1 MKSSSFMMGVALF
14 CAALVHLWLG
24 QSEFGP
30 IRELLQQ
37 VSQISDIATFN
48 RMVDDS
54 FELMALAYV
63 NLPRLVMAILVGGTL
78 GTIGSL
84 FQQLT
89 QNRMMSP
96 LTLGTSSGAWL
107 GLVILNV
114 VAPMLVA
121 QYSVWFALVGAL
133 LAIGLIVSIV
143 GIKNM
148 SGLPIVLAGM
158 AVNLLLGAFAT
169 AIILLNDQYAQN
181 LFVWGAGDLGQN
193 GWEQVLWLMPK
204 LLPIF
209 AIFLLAPRV
218 LTLLSIGTE
227 GAAARGLNIGTT
239 FFVLMAIGV
248 WLVSVSITSVGVISF
263 IGLIAPNIAR
273 HLGFLK
279 AKSELVASCVLG
291 ALLLCVNDS
300 LAIFLA
306 QWSLDMI
313 PTGTATAVIG
323 APALIIIARK
333 QMSAQ
338 DQLFFSMPKGPKS
351 ISSLA
356 YFLLGTMIVGLLA
369 LSTLSQPSSDMG
381 YFVIPDAFEWS
392 IRWPRMLTAIFAG
405 GGLAVAGVILQR
417 LVYNP
422 LASPDI
428 LGVSAGA
435 VLALIFSSLFMGYS
449 IHSLSPWIAFL
460 GSAIA
465 LCLLL
470 FLGKKHQF
478 APAILILTG
487 ISLTAVLEALV
498 QFSLT
503 RVGEGKYTLLAWL
516 AGSTYRVEPE
526 SASIMAIVI
535 TLSISVALLLSRWV
549 TLIATG
555 RQFAS
560 ARGLNINIAYV
571 ALLCIVAVLCSVVT
585 TTMGPVAFVGLLAP
599 HIAAMV
605 GARLVREQI
614 ILSFLIGAALMLF
627 ADWLGQVV
635 VFPAQLA
642 AGTLVSIIGGSYF
655 IFLLLK
661 SQRG

>member
-1 MKSSSFMMGVALF
+1 MKSSGFMMGAALL

-30 IRELLQQ
+30 IGELLQQ
-37 VSQISDIATFN
+37 VSQISDIVTFN
-48 RMVDDS
+48 SMVDDS

-133 LAIGLIVSIV
+133 LAMGLIVSIV

-181 LFVWGAGDLGQN
+181 LFVWGSGDLGQN

-209 AIFLLAPRV
+209 AIFFLAPRV

-227 GAAARGLNIGTT
+227 GAAARGLNIGAT
-239 FFVLMAIGV
+239 FFVLMAVGV
-248 WLVSVSITSVGVISF
+248 WLASVSITSVGVISF

-291 ALLLCVNDS
+291 ALLLCVTDS

-356 YFLLGTMIVGLLA
+356 YFLLGLMIFGLFA
-369 LSTLSQPSSDMG
+369 LSALSQPSSDMG

-392 IRWPRMLTAIFAG
+392 IRWPRILTAIFAG

-449 IHSLSPWIAFL
+449 IHSLSPWVAFL

-478 APAILILTG
+478 APSILILTG

-526 SASIMAIVI
+526 SATIMAVVI
-535 TLSISVALLLSRWV
+535 TACIGVALLLSRWV

-560 ARGLNINIAYV
+560 ARGLNINLAYV
-571 ALLCIVAVLCSVVT
+571 ALLCIVAILCSVVT

-661 SQRG
+661 SRRT

>member
-1 MKSSSFMMGVALF
+1 MKSSGFMMGAALF

-30 IRELLQQ
+30 ISELLQQ
-37 VSQISDIATFN
+37 VSQISDITTFN
-48 RMVDDS
+48 SMVDDS

-121 QYSVWFALVGAL
+121 QYSVWFALIGAL
-133 LAIGLIVSIV
+133 LAMGLIVSIV

-209 AIFLLAPRV
+209 AIFFLAPRV

-239 FFVLMAIGV
+239 FFVLMVVGV

-279 AKSELVASCVLG
+279 AKSELIASCVLG
-291 ALLLCVNDS
+291 ALLLCVTDS

-333 QMSAQ
+333 QLSAQ

-351 ISSLA
+351 ISPLA
-356 YFLLGTMIVGLLA
+356 YFLLGTMILGLLA

-449 IHSLSPWIAFL
+449 IHSLSPWVAFL

-478 APAILILTG
+478 APSILILTG
-487 ISLTAVLEALV
+487 ISLTAILEALV

-526 SASIMAIVI
+526 SAMIMAIVI
-535 TLSISVALLLSRWV
+535 TACIGVALLLSRWV

-560 ARGLNINIAYV
+560 ARGLNINISYA
-571 ALLCIVAVLCSVVT
+571 ALLCIVAILCSVVT
-585 TTMGPVAFVGLLAP
+585 TTMGPVAFIGLLAP
-599 HIAAMV
+599 HIAAMM

-661 SQRG
+661 SRRT

>member
-1 MKSSSFMMGVALF
+1 MKTRGLMVGAALF
-14 CAALVHLWLG
+14 FAALAHLWLG

-30 IRELLQQ
+30 IGDLIQLLSL
-37 VSQISDIATFN
+37 VSDRATLN
-48 RMVDDS
+48 AMVDDS
-54 FELMALAYV
+54 FELMALLYV

-121 QYSVWFALVGAL
+121 QYSVWFALIGAL
-133 LAIGLIVSIV
+133 LAMGLIVSIV
-143 GIKNM
+143 GIKKM

-204 LLPIF
+204 LVPIL

-227 GAAARGLNIGTT
+227 GAAARGLNIGAT
-239 FFVLMAIGV
+239 FFVLMAVGV

-273 HLGFLK
+273 HLSFLK
-279 AKSELVASCVLG
+279 AKSELIASCLLG
-291 ALLLCVNDS
+291 ALLLCTTDS

-306 QWSLDMI
+306 QWSVDMI

-338 DQLFFSMPKGPKS
+338 DQLFFSMPEGPKS
-351 ISSLA
+351 ISPLA
-356 YFLLGTMIVGLLA
+356 YSLLGTMIFGLLA
-369 LSTLSQPSSDMG
+369 LSSLSQPSSDMG

-460 GSAIA
+460 GSAMA

-478 APAILILTG
+478 APSILILTG

-526 SASIMAIVI
+526 SATIMAIVVTVCI
-535 TLSISVALLLSRWV
+535 GAAVLLSRWV

-560 ARGLNINIAYV
+560 ARGLNISIAY
-571 ALLCIVAVLCSVVT
+571 ASLLCLVAILCSVVT

-614 ILSFLIGAALMLF
+614 ILSFLIGSALMLF
-627 ADWLGQVV
+627 ADWAGQVV

-661 SQRG
+661 FRRR

>member
-1 MKSSSFMMGVALF
+1 MKSSGFMMGAALL

-30 IRELLQQ
+30 IGGLLQQ
-37 VSQISDIATFN
+37 ASQISDIATFN
-48 RMVDDS
+48 SMVDDS

-133 LAIGLIVSIV
+133 LAMGLIVSIV

-227 GAAARGLNIGTT
+227 GAAARGLNIGAT

-279 AKSELVASCVLG
+279 AKSELIASCVLG
-291 ALLLCVNDS
+291 TLLLCVTDS

-333 QMSAQ
+333 QLSAQ
-338 DQLFFSMPKGPKS
+338 DQLFFSMPKGPKF
-351 ISSLA
+351 ISPLA
-356 YFLLGTMIVGLLA
+356 YFLLGTMITGLLA

-449 IHSLSPWIAFL
+449 IHSLSPWVAFL

-478 APAILILTG
+478 APSILILTG

-526 SASIMAIVI
+526 SAVIMTMVI
-535 TLSISVALLLSRWV
+535 TASIGAALLLSRWV

-571 ALLCIVAVLCSVVT
+571 ALLCIVAILCSVVT

-605 GARLVREQI
+605 GARLVKEQI

-661 SQRG
+661 SRRT

>member
-1 MKSSSFMMGVALF
+1 MKISGLMVGAALF
-14 CAALVHLWLG
+14 FAALAHLWLG

-30 IRELLQQ
+30 IGELILLLSQ
-37 VSQISDIATFN
+37 VSDRATLN
-48 RMVDDS
+48 AMVDDS
-54 FELMALAYV
+54 FELMVLLYV
-63 NLPRLVMAILVGGTL
+63 NLPRLVMTILVGGTL

-121 QYSVWFALVGAL
+121 QYSVWFALIGAL
-133 LAIGLIVSIV
+133 LAMGLIVSIV

-204 LLPIF
+204 LVPIF

-227 GAAARGLNIGTT
+227 GAAARGLNIGAT
-239 FFVLMAIGV
+239 FFVLMAVGV

-273 HLGFLK
+273 QFGFLK
-279 AKSELVASCVLG
+279 AKSELIASCLLG
-291 ALLLCVNDS
+291 ALLLCTTDS

-306 QWSLDMI
+306 QWSVDMI

-333 QMSAQ
+333 QVSAQ
-338 DQLFFSMPKGPKS
+338 DQLFFSMPEGPKS
-351 ISSLA
+351 ISPLA
-356 YFLLGTMIVGLLA
+356 YSLLGTMIFGLLA

-460 GSAIA
+460 GSAMA

-478 APAILILTG
+478 APSILILTG

-526 SASIMAIVI
+526 SATIMAIVVTVCI
-535 TLSISVALLLSRWV
+535 GAAVLLSRWV

-560 ARGLNINIAYV
+560 ARGLNISIAY
-571 ALLCIVAVLCSVVT
+571 ASLLCLVAILCSVVT

-614 ILSFLIGAALMLF
+614 ILSFLIGSALMLF
-627 ADWLGQVV
+627 ADWAGQVV

-661 SQRG
+661 SRRR

>member
-1 MKSSSFMMGVALF
+1 MKSSGFMMGAALL
-14 CAALVHLWLG
+14 CAALIHLWLG

-30 IRELLQQ
+30 IGELLQQ

-48 RMVDDS
+48 SMVDDS

-107 GLVILNV
+107 GLVIMSV

-121 QYSVWFALVGAL
+121 QYSVWCALIGAL
-133 LAIGLIVSIV
+133 LAMGLIVSIV

-209 AIFLLAPRV
+209 AIFFLAPRV

-239 FFVLMAIGV
+239 FFVLMVVGV

-279 AKSELVASCVLG
+279 AKSELIASCVLG
-291 ALLLCVNDS
+291 ALLLCVTDS

-306 QWSLDMI
+306 QWSMDMI
-313 PTGTATAVIG
+313 PTGTATAVVG

-333 QMSAQ
+333 QLSAQ

-351 ISSLA
+351 ISPVA
-356 YFLLGTMIVGLLA
+356 YFLLGTMILGLLA

-449 IHSLSPWIAFL
+449 IHSLSPWVAFL

-478 APAILILTG
+478 APSILILTG

-516 AGSTYRVEPE
+516 AGSTYRVEPD
-526 SASIMAIVI
+526 SAMIMAIVI
-535 TLSISVALLLSRWV
+535 TACIGVALLLSRWV

-571 ALLCIVAVLCSVVT
+571 ALLCIVAILCSVVT

-599 HIAAMV
+599 HIAAMM

-661 SQRG
+661 SRRT

>member
-1 MKSSSFMMGVALF
+1 MRSSGFMMGAVLLLT
-14 CAALVHLWLG
+14 ALVHLWLG

-30 IRELLQQ
+30 VGELFQQ
-37 VSQISDIATFN
+37 VSQIGDIATFN
-48 RMVDDS
+48 KMVDDS
-54 FELMALAYV
+54 FELMALVYV

-121 QYSVWFALVGAL
+121 QYSVWFALIGAL
-133 LAIGLIVSIV
+133 LAMGLIVSIV

-239 FFVLMAIGV
+239 FFVLMVIGV

-279 AKSELVASCVLG
+279 AKSELIASCVLG
-291 ALLLCVNDS
+291 ALLLCMTDS

-351 ISSLA
+351 ISPLA
-356 YFLLGTMIVGLLA
+356 YFLLGAMISGLLA
-369 LSTLSQPSSDMG
+369 LSALSQPSSDMS
-381 YFVIPDAFEWS
+381 YFIIPDAFEWS

-449 IHSLSPWIAFL
+449 IHSLSPWVAFL

-478 APAILILTG
+478 APSILILTG

-516 AGSTYRVEPE
+516 AGSTYRVEPD
-526 SASIMAIVI
+526 AAMIMAIVI
-535 TLSISVALLLSRWV
+535 TVCIGVALLLSRWV

-571 ALLCIVAVLCSVVT
+571 ALLCIVAILCSMVT

-614 ILSFLIGAALMLF
+614 LLSFLIGAALMLF

-661 SQRG
+661 SRSA

>member
-1 MKSSSFMMGVALF
+1 MKSSGFMMGAALL

-30 IRELLQQ
+30 IGALLQQ

-48 RMVDDS
+48 SMVDDS

-133 LAIGLIVSIV
+133 FAMGLIVSIV

-204 LLPIF
+204 LLPIL

-227 GAAARGLNIGTT
+227 GAAARGLNIGAT

-279 AKSELVASCVLG
+279 AKSELIASCVLG
-291 ALLLCVNDS
+291 ALLLCVTDS

-338 DQLFFSMPKGPKS
+338 DQLFFSMPKGPKF
-351 ISSLA
+351 ISPVA
-356 YFLLGTMIVGLLA
+356 YFLLGTMIFGLLA
-369 LSTLSQPSSDMG
+369 LSSLSQPSSDMG

-449 IHSLSPWIAFL
+449 IHSLSPWVAFL

-478 APAILILTG
+478 APSILILTG

-526 SASIMAIVI
+526 SATIMAVVI
-535 TLSISVALLLSRWV
+535 TACIGVALLLSRWV

-571 ALLCIVAVLCSVVT
+571 ALLCIVAILCSVVT

-661 SQRG
+661 SRRT

>member
-1 MKSSSFMMGVALF
+1 MKTRGLMVGAALF
-14 CAALVHLWLG
+14 FAALAHLWLG

-30 IRELLQQ
+30 IGDLIQLLSL
-37 VSQISDIATFN
+37 VSDRATLN
-48 RMVDDS
+48 AMVDDS
-54 FELMALAYV
+54 FELMALLYV

-114 VAPMLVA
+114 VAPMMVA
-121 QYSVWFALVGAL
+121 QYSVWFALIGAL
-133 LAIGLIVSIV
+133 LAMGLIVSIV

-204 LLPIF
+204 LVPIL

-227 GAAARGLNIGTT
+227 GAAARGLNIGAT
-239 FFVLMAIGV
+239 FFVLMAVGV

-273 HLGFLK
+273 HLGILK
-279 AKSELVASCVLG
+279 AKSELIASCLLG
-291 ALLLCVNDS
+291 ALLLCTTDS

-306 QWSLDMI
+306 QWSVDMI

-338 DQLFFSMPKGPKS
+338 DQLFFSMPEGPKS
-351 ISSLA
+351 ISPLA
-356 YFLLGTMIVGLLA
+356 YSLLGTMIFGLLA
-369 LSTLSQPSSDMG
+369 LSSLTQPSSDMG

-460 GSAIA
+460 GSAMA

-478 APAILILTG
+478 APSILILTG

-526 SASIMAIVI
+526 SATIMAIVVTVCI
-535 TLSISVALLLSRWV
+535 GAAVLLSRWV

-560 ARGLNINIAYV
+560 ARGLNISIAY
-571 ALLCIVAVLCSVVT
+571 ASLLCLVAILCSVVT

-614 ILSFLIGAALMLF
+614 ILSFLIGSALMLF
-627 ADWLGQVV
+627 ADWAGQVV

-661 SQRG
+661 SRRR

>member
-1 MKSSSFMMGVALF
+1 MKSSGLMMGAVLFIGALI
-14 CAALVHLWLG
+14 HLWLG

-30 IRELLQQ
+30 IGELFQQ
-37 VSQISDIATFN
+37 VLQISDIVTFN
-48 RMVDDS
+48 KMVDDS
-54 FELMALAYV
+54 FELMALIYV

-121 QYSVWFALVGAL
+121 QYSVWFALIGAL
-133 LAIGLIVSIV
+133 LAMGLIVSIV

-279 AKSELVASCVLG
+279 AKSELIASCVLG
-291 ALLLCVNDS
+291 ALLLCVTDS

-338 DQLFFSMPKGPKS
+338 DQLFFSMPKGQKS
-351 ISSLA
+351 ISPLA
-356 YFLLGTMIVGLLA
+356 YFLLGGMIFGLLA
-369 LSTLSQPSSDMG
+369 LSTLLQPSADMG
-381 YFVIPDAFEWS
+381 YFIIPDAFEWS
-392 IRWPRMLTAIFAG
+392 IRWPRMLTAIFSG

-449 IHSLSPWIAFL
+449 IHSLSPWVAFL

-478 APAILILTG
+478 APSILILTG

-516 AGSTYRVEPE
+516 AGSTYRVEPD
-526 SASIMAIVI
+526 AATIMAIVI
-535 TLSISVALLLSRWV
+535 TVCIGVALLLSRWV

-560 ARGLNINIAYV
+560 ARGLNTNIAYV
-571 ALLCIVAVLCSVVT
+571 ALLCIVAVLCSMVT

-661 SQRG
+661 SRTT

>member
-1 MKSSSFMMGVALF
+1 MKSSGFIMGAALL

-30 IRELLQQ
+30 IGELLPQ

-48 RMVDDS
+48 SMVDDS

-121 QYSVWFALVGAL
+121 QYSVWFALIGAL
-133 LAIGLIVSIV
+133 LAMGLIVSIV

-279 AKSELVASCVLG
+279 AKSELIASCVLG
-291 ALLLCVNDS
+291 ALLLCVTDS

-356 YFLLGTMIVGLLA
+356 YFLLGTMIFGLFA
-369 LSTLSQPSSDMG
+369 LSALSQPSSDMG

-478 APAILILTG
+478 APSILILTG

-526 SASIMAIVI
+526 SAVIMTIVI
-535 TLSISVALLLSRWV
+535 TACIGVALLLSRWV

-571 ALLCIVAVLCSVVT
+571 ALLCIVAILCSVVT

-614 ILSFLIGAALMLF
+614 ILSCLIGAALMLF

-661 SQRG
+661 SRRT

>member
-1 MKSSSFMMGVALF
+1 MKSSGFMMGAALL

-30 IRELLQQ
+30 IGALLQQ

-48 RMVDDS
+48 SMVDDS

-114 VAPMLVA
+114 VAPMLVT

-133 LAIGLIVSIV
+133 FAMGLIVSIV

-204 LLPIF
+204 LLPIL

-227 GAAARGLNIGTT
+227 GAAARGLNIGAT

-273 HLGFLK
+273 NLGFLK
-279 AKSELVASCVLG
+279 AKSELIASCVLG
-291 ALLLCVNDS
+291 ALLLCVTDS

-356 YFLLGTMIVGLLA
+356 YFLLGLMIFGLFA
-369 LSTLSQPSSDMG
+369 LSALSQPSSDMG

-478 APAILILTG
+478 APSILILTG

-526 SASIMAIVI
+526 SATIMAVVI
-535 TLSISVALLLSRWV
+535 TACIGVALLLSRWV

-571 ALLCIVAVLCSVVT
+571 ALLCIVAILCSVVT

-661 SQRG
+661 SRRT

>member
-1 MKSSSFMMGVALF
+1 MKSSGLVMGAALF
-14 CAALVHLWLG
+14 FASLVHLWLG

-30 IRELLQQ
+30 IGELLQQ
-37 VSQISDIATFN
+37 VSLISDSARFN
-48 RMVDDS
+48 SMVDDS
-54 FELMALAYV
+54 FELMALIYV

-121 QYSVWFALVGAL
+121 QYSVWFALIGAL
-133 LAIGLIVSIV
+133 LAMGLIVSIV

-193 GWEQVLWLMPK
+193 GWEQVIWLMPK

-209 AIFLLAPRV
+209 VIFLLAPRV

-227 GAAARGLNIGTT
+227 GAAARGLNIGAT

-291 ALLLCVNDS
+291 ALLLCVTDS

-333 QMSAQ
+333 QLSAQ
-338 DQLFFSMPKGPKS
+338 DQLFFSMPKGPKF
-351 ISSLA
+351 ISPLA
-356 YFLLGTMIVGLLA
+356 YFLLGTVLFGLLA

-449 IHSLSPWIAFL
+449 IHSLSPWVAFL

-470 FLGKKHQF
+470 LLGKKHQF
-478 APAILILTG
+478 APSILILTG
-487 ISLTAVLEALV
+487 ISLTAMLEALV

-526 SASIMAIVI
+526 SAMILAMVI
-535 TLSISVALLLSRWV
+535 TASIGAALLLSRWV

-560 ARGLNINIAYV
+560 ARGLNINLAYV
-571 ALLCIVAVLCSVVT
+571 ALLCIVAILCSVVT

-599 HIAAMV
+599 HIAAMM

-661 SQRG
+661 SRRT

>member
-1 MKSSSFMMGVALF
+1 MRFSGLMMGAVLLL
-14 CAALVHLWLG
+14 AASVHLWLG

-30 IRELLQQ
+30 VDELLRQIL
-37 VSQISDIATFN
+37 QISDTASFE

-54 FELMALAYV
+54 FELVALAYV

-133 LAIGLIVSIV
+133 LAMGLIVSIV

-169 AIILLNDQYAQN
+169 TIILLNDQYAQN

-279 AKSELVASCVLG
+279 AKSELIASCALG
-291 ALLLCVNDS
+291 ALLLCVTDS
-300 LAIFLA
+300 LALFLA

-338 DQLFFSMPKGPKS
+338 DQMFFSMPKGPKS
-351 ISSLA
+351 IS
-356 YFLLGTMIVGLLA
+356 TI
-369 LSTLSQPSSDMG
+369 
-381 YFVIPDAFEWS
+381 
-392 IRWPRMLTAIFAG
+392 
-405 GGLAVAGVILQR
+405 
-417 LVYNP
+417 
-422 LASPDI
+422 
-428 LGVSAGA
+428 
-435 VLALIFSSLFMGYS
+435 
-449 IHSLSPWIAFL
+449 
-460 GSAIA
+460 
-465 LCLLL
+465 
-470 FLGKKHQF
+470 K
-478 APAILILTG
+478 
-487 ISLTAVLEALV
+487 
-498 QFSLT
+498 
-503 RVGEGKYTLLAWL
+503 
-516 AGSTYRVEPE
+516 
-526 SASIMAIVI
+526 
-535 TLSISVALLLSRWV
+535 
-549 TLIATG
+549 
-555 RQFAS
+555 
-560 ARGLNINIAYV
+560 
-571 ALLCIVAVLCSVVT
+571 
-585 TTMGPVAFVGLLAP
+585 
-599 HIAAMV
+599 
-605 GARLVREQI
+605 
-614 ILSFLIGAALMLF
+614 
-627 ADWLGQVV
+627 
-635 VFPAQLA
+635 
-642 AGTLVSIIGGSYF
+642 
-655 IFLLLK
+655 
-661 SQRG
+661 

>member
-1 MKSSSFMMGVALF
+1 MKSSGLMMGTVLF
-14 CAALVHLWLG
+14 IAALIHLWLG

-30 IRELLQQ
+30 IGELFQQ
-37 VSQISDIATFN
+37 VSRISDIVTFN
-48 RMVDDS
+48 KMVDDS
-54 FELMALAYV
+54 FELMALIYV
-63 NLPRLVMAILVGGTL
+63 NLPRSVMAILVGGTL

-121 QYSVWFALVGAL
+121 QYSVWFALIGAL
-133 LAIGLIVSIV
+133 LAMGLIVSIV

-248 WLVSVSITSVGVISF
+248 WLASVSITSVGVISF

-279 AKSELVASCVLG
+279 AKSELIASCVLG
-291 ALLLCVNDS
+291 ALLLCVTDS

-351 ISSLA
+351 ISPLA
-356 YFLLGTMIVGLLA
+356 YFLLGAMIFGLLA
-369 LSTLSQPSSDMG
+369 LSTLSQPSSDIG
-381 YFVIPDAFEWS
+381 YFIIPDAFEWS

-449 IHSLSPWIAFL
+449 IHSLSPWVAFL

-478 APAILILTG
+478 APSILILTG

-516 AGSTYRVEPE
+516 AGSTYRVEPD
-526 SASIMAIVI
+526 AATIMAIVI
-535 TLSISVALLLSRWV
+535 TVCIGIALLLSRWV

-571 ALLCIVAVLCSVVT
+571 ALLCIVAVLCSMVT

-605 GARLVREQI
+605 GARLVREQV

-661 SQRG
+661 SRRA

>member
-1 MKSSSFMMGVALF
+1 MRFSGLMMGGVLLL
-14 CAALVHLWLG
+14 AASVHLWLG

-30 IRELLQQ
+30 VDELFRQI
-37 VSQISDIATFN
+37 SQISDTASFE

-121 QYSVWFALVGAL
+121 QYSVWFALIGAL
-133 LAIGLIVSIV
+133 LAMGLIVSIV

-218 LTLLSIGTE
+218 LTLLSIGSE

-239 FFVLMAIGV
+239 FFVLMTIGV

-279 AKSELVASCVLG
+279 AKSELIASCALG
-291 ALLLCVNDS
+291 ALLLCVTDS

-338 DQLFFSMPKGPKS
+338 DQMFFSMPKGPKS

-356 YFLLGTMIVGLLA
+356 YFLLFIMIFGLLA
-369 LSTLSQPSSDMG
+369 LSTLSQPASDMG
-381 YFVIPDAFEWS
+381 YFTIPDAFEWS

-449 IHSLSPWIAFL
+449 IHSLSPWVAFL

-478 APAILILTG
+478 APSILILTG

-516 AGSTYRVEPE
+516 AGSTYRVEPD
-526 SASIMAIVI
+526 AATIMAIVI
-535 TLSISVALLLSRWV
+535 TVCIGVALLLSRWV

-571 ALLCIVAVLCSVVT
+571 ALLCIVAILCSMVT

-661 SQRG
+661 SRNS

>member
-1 MKSSSFMMGVALF
+1 MKSSGLVMGVALF
-14 CAALVHLWLG
+14 FASLVHLWLG

-30 IRELLQQ
+30 IGELLQQ
-37 VSQISDIATFN
+37 VSLISDSVTFN
-48 RMVDDS
+48 SMVDDS
-54 FELMALAYV
+54 FELMALIYV

-121 QYSVWFALVGAL
+121 QYSVWFALIGAL
-133 LAIGLIVSIV
+133 LAMGLIVSIV

-148 SGLPIVLAGM
+148 SGLPIVLSGM

-193 GWEQVLWLMPK
+193 GWEQVIWLMPK

-227 GAAARGLNIGTT
+227 GAAARGLNIGAT

-291 ALLLCVNDS
+291 ALLLCVTDS

-333 QMSAQ
+333 QLSAQ
-338 DQLFFSMPKGPKS
+338 DQLFFSMPKGPKF
-351 ISSLA
+351 ISPLA
-356 YFLLGTMIVGLLA
+356 YFLLGTMIFGLLA

-470 FLGKKHQF
+470 LLGKKHQF
-478 APAILILTG
+478 APSILILTG
-487 ISLTAVLEALV
+487 ISLTAMLEALV

-526 SASIMAIVI
+526 SAMIMIMVI
-535 TLSISVALLLSRWV
+535 TASIGAALLLSRWV

-560 ARGLNINIAYV
+560 ARGLNINLAYV
-571 ALLCIVAVLCSVVT
+571 ALLCIVAILCSVVT

-599 HIAAMV
+599 HIAAMM

-661 SQRG
+661 SRTT

>member
-1 MKSSSFMMGVALF
+1 MKSSGLVMGVALF
-14 CAALVHLWLG
+14 FASLVHLWLG

-30 IRELLQQ
+30 IGELLQQ
-37 VSQISDIATFN
+37 VSLISDSVTFN
-48 RMVDDS
+48 SMVDDS
-54 FELMALAYV
+54 FELMALIYV

-121 QYSVWFALVGAL
+121 QYSVWFALIGAL
-133 LAIGLIVSIV
+133 LAMGLIVSIV

-148 SGLPIVLAGM
+148 SGLPIVLSGM

-193 GWEQVLWLMPK
+193 GWEQVIWLMPK

-227 GAAARGLNIGTT
+227 GAAARGLNIGAT

-291 ALLLCVNDS
+291 ALLLCVTDS

-333 QMSAQ
+333 QLSAQ
-338 DQLFFSMPKGPKS
+338 DQLFFSMPKGPKF
-351 ISSLA
+351 ISPLA
-356 YFLLGTMIVGLLA
+356 YFLLGTMIFGLLA

-392 IRWPRMLTAIFAG
+392 IRWPRILTAIFAG

-478 APAILILTG
+478 APSILILTG

-526 SASIMAIVI
+526 SAMIMTMVI
-535 TLSISVALLLSRWV
+535 TASIGAALLLSRWV

-560 ARGLNINIAYV
+560 ARGLNINLAYV
-571 ALLCIVAVLCSVVT
+571 ALLCIVAILCSVVT

-599 HIAAMV
+599 HIAAMM
-605 GARLVREQI
+605 GARLVRVQI

-661 SQRG
+661 SRRT

>member
-30 IRELLQQ
+30 IGELLQQ

-48 RMVDDS
+48 SLVDES
-54 FELMALAYV
+54 FGLIALAYV

-133 LAIGLIVSIV
+133 LAMGLIVSIV

-279 AKSELVASCVLG
+279 AKSELIASCVLG
-291 ALLLCVNDS
+291 ALLLCVTDS

-338 DQLFFSMPKGPKS
+338 DQLFFSMPKGQKS
-351 ISSLA
+351 ISPLA
-356 YFLLGTMIVGLLA
+356 YFLLGGMIFGLLA
-369 LSTLSQPSSDMG
+369 LSTLLQPSADMG
-381 YFVIPDAFEWS
+381 YFIIPDAFEWS

-449 IHSLSPWIAFL
+449 IHSLSPWVAFL

-470 FLGKKHQF
+470 LLGKKHQF
-478 APAILILTG
+478 APSILILTG

-503 RVGEGKYTLLAWL
+503 RVDEGKYTLLAWL
-516 AGSTYRVEPE
+516 AGSTYRVE
-526 SASIMAIVI
+526 SDTATIMALVTTVCIGIV
-535 TLSISVALLLSRWV
+535 LLLSPWV
-549 TLIATG
+549 TLIAMG

-571 ALLCIVAVLCSVVT
+571 ALLCIVAVLCSMVT

-661 SQRG
+661 SRRV

>member
-1 MKSSSFMMGVALF
+1 MKSSGFMMGAALL

-30 IRELLQQ
+30 IGALLQQ

-48 RMVDDS
+48 SMVDDS

-133 LAIGLIVSIV
+133 FAMGLIVSIV

-204 LLPIF
+204 LLPIL

-279 AKSELVASCVLG
+279 AKSELIASCVLG
-291 ALLLCVNDS
+291 ALLLCVTDS

-351 ISSLA
+351 ISSLV
-356 YFLLGTMIVGLLA
+356 YFLLGLMIFGLFA
-369 LSTLSQPSSDMG
+369 LSALSQPSSDMG

-449 IHSLSPWIAFL
+449 IHSLSPWVAFL

-478 APAILILTG
+478 APSILILTG

-526 SASIMAIVI
+526 SATIMAVVI
-535 TLSISVALLLSRWV
+535 TACIGVALLLSRWV

-571 ALLCIVAVLCSVVT
+571 ALLCIVAILCSVVT

-661 SQRG
+661 SRRT

>member
-1 MKSSSFMMGVALF
+1 MKSSGFMMGAALL
-14 CAALVHLWLG
+14 CAVLVHLWLG

-30 IRELLQQ
+30 ISELFQQ
-37 VSQISDIATFN
+37 VSQIGDIATFN
-48 RMVDDS
+48 SMVDES
-54 FELMALAYV
+54 FELMALIYV

-121 QYSVWFALVGAL
+121 QYSVWFALIGAL
-133 LAIGLIVSIV
+133 LAMGLIVSIV

-209 AIFLLAPRV
+209 AIFFLAPRV

-239 FFVLMAIGV
+239 FFVLMVVGV

-279 AKSELVASCVLG
+279 AKPELIASCVLG
-291 ALLLCVNDS
+291 ALLLCVTDS

-313 PTGTATAVIG
+313 PTGTSTAVIG

-338 DQLFFSMPKGPKS
+338 DQLFFSMPKGPKF
-351 ISSLA
+351 ISPVA
-356 YFLLGTMIVGLLA
+356 YFLLGTMIFGLLA
-369 LSTLSQPSSDMG
+369 LSSLSQPSSDMG

-449 IHSLSPWIAFL
+449 IHSLSPWVAFL

-478 APAILILTG
+478 APSILILTG

-526 SASIMAIVI
+526 FATIMAVVI
-535 TLSISVALLLSRWV
+535 TACIGVALLLSRWV

-571 ALLCIVAVLCSVVT
+571 ALLCIVAILCSVVT

-661 SQRG
+661 SRRT

>member
-1 MKSSSFMMGVALF
+1 MRSSGFMMGAVLLLT
-14 CAALVHLWLG
+14 ALVHLWLG

-30 IRELLQQ
+30 VGELFQQ

-48 RMVDDS
+48 KMVDDS
-54 FELMALAYV
+54 FELMALVYV

-121 QYSVWFALVGAL
+121 QYSVWFALIGAL
-133 LAIGLIVSIV
+133 LAMGLIVSIV

-279 AKSELVASCVLG
+279 AKSELIASCVLG
-291 ALLLCVNDS
+291 ALLLCTTDS

-351 ISSLA
+351 ISPLA
-356 YFLLGTMIVGLLA
+356 YFLLGAMISGLLA
-369 LSTLSQPSSDMG
+369 LSALSQPSSDMS
-381 YFVIPDAFEWS
+381 YFIIPDAFEWS

-417 LVYNP
+417 LVYNH
-422 LASPDI
+422 LRAQTSS
-428 LGVSAGA
+428 VCRR
-435 VLALIFSSLFMGYS
+435 VLF
-449 IHSLSPWIAFL
+449 
-460 GSAIA
+460 
-465 LCLLL
+465 
-470 FLGKKHQF
+470 
-478 APAILILTG
+478 
-487 ISLTAVLEALV
+487 
-498 QFSLT
+498 
-503 RVGEGKYTLLAWL
+503 
-516 AGSTYRVEPE
+516 
-526 SASIMAIVI
+526 
-535 TLSISVALLLSRWV
+535 
-549 TLIATG
+549 
-555 RQFAS
+555 
-560 ARGLNINIAYV
+560 
-571 ALLCIVAVLCSVVT
+571 
-585 TTMGPVAFVGLLAP
+585 
-599 HIAAMV
+599 
-605 GARLVREQI
+605 
-614 ILSFLIGAALMLF
+614 
-627 ADWLGQVV
+627 
-635 VFPAQLA
+635 
-642 AGTLVSIIGGSYF
+642 
-655 IFLLLK
+655 
-661 SQRG
+661 

>member
-1 MKSSSFMMGVALF
+1 MRFSGLMMGVVLLL
-14 CAALVHLWLG
+14 AASVHLWLG

-30 IRELLQQ
+30 VDELLRQIL
-37 VSQISDIATFN
+37 QISDTASFE

-121 QYSVWFALVGAL
+121 LYSVWFALVGAL
-133 LAIGLIVSIV
+133 LAMGLIVSIV

-279 AKSELVASCVLG
+279 AKSELIASCALG
-291 ALLLCVNDS
+291 ALLLCVTDS
-300 LAIFLA
+300 LALFLA

-338 DQLFFSMPKGPKS
+338 DQMFFSMPKGPKS

-356 YFLLGTMIVGLLA
+356 YFLLFIMIFGLLA
-369 LSTLSQPSSDMG
+369 LSTLSQPASDMG
-381 YFVIPDAFEWS
+381 YFTIPDAFEWS

-449 IHSLSPWIAFL
+449 IHSLNPWIAFL

-478 APAILILTG
+478 APSILILTG

-516 AGSTYRVEPE
+516 AGSTYRVE
-526 SASIMAIVI
+526 SDAATIMAIVI
-535 TLSISVALLLSRWV
+535 TVCIGVALLLSRWV

-571 ALLCIVAVLCSVVT
+571 ALLCIVATLCSMVT

-661 SQRG
+661 SRNS

>member
-30 IRELLQQ
+30 IGELLQQ

-48 RMVDDS
+48 SMVDDS

-63 NLPRLVMAILVGGTL
+63 NLPRLVMAILVGATL

-121 QYSVWFALVGAL
+121 QYSVWFALIGAL
-133 LAIGLIVSIV
+133 LAMGLIVSIV

-227 GAAARGLNIGTT
+227 GAAARGLNIGAT

-279 AKSELVASCVLG
+279 AKSELIASCVLG
-291 ALLLCVNDS
+291 ALLLCVTDS

-351 ISSLA
+351 ISSLV
-356 YFLLGTMIVGLLA
+356 YFLLGLMIFGLFA
-369 LSTLSQPSSDMG
+369 LSALSQPSSDMG

-449 IHSLSPWIAFL
+449 IHSLSPWVAFL
-460 GSAIA
+460 GSTIA

-478 APAILILTG
+478 APSILILTG

-526 SASIMAIVI
+526 SAVIMTIVI
-535 TLSISVALLLSRWV
+535 TACIGVALLLSRWV

-571 ALLCIVAVLCSVVT
+571 ALLCIVAILCSVVT

-661 SQRG
+661 SRRT

>member
-1 MKSSSFMMGVALF
+1 MRFSGLMMGAVLLL
-14 CAALVHLWLG
+14 AASVHLWLG

-30 IRELLQQ
+30 VDELFRQI
-37 VSQISDIATFN
+37 SQISDTASFE

-133 LAIGLIVSIV
+133 LAMGLIVSIV

-279 AKSELVASCVLG
+279 AKSELIASCALG
-291 ALLLCVNDS
+291 ALLLCVTDS

-338 DQLFFSMPKGPKS
+338 DQMFFSMPKGPKF

-356 YFLLGTMIVGLLA
+356 YFLLFIMIFGLLA
-369 LSTLSQPSSDMG
+369 LSTLSQPASDMG
-381 YFVIPDAFEWS
+381 YFTIPDAFEWS

-478 APAILILTG
+478 APSILILTG

-516 AGSTYRVEPE
+516 SGSTYRVEPDT
-526 SASIMAIVI
+526 ATIMAIVI
-535 TLSISVALLLSRWV
+535 TVCIGVALLLSRWV

-571 ALLCIVAVLCSVVT
+571 ALLCIVAILCSMVT

-627 ADWLGQVV
+627 SDWLGQVV

-661 SQRG
+661 SRNS

>member
-1 MKSSSFMMGVALF
+1 MKTRGLMVGAALF
-14 CAALVHLWLG
+14 FAALAHLWLG

-30 IRELLQQ
+30 IGDLIQLLSL
-37 VSQISDIATFN
+37 VSDRATLN
-48 RMVDDS
+48 AMVDDS
-54 FELMALAYV
+54 FELMALLYV

-121 QYSVWFALVGAL
+121 QYSVWFALIGAL
-133 LAIGLIVSIV
+133 LAMGLIVSIV

-204 LLPIF
+204 LVPIL

-227 GAAARGLNIGTT
+227 GAAARGLNIGAT
-239 FFVLMAIGV
+239 FFVLMAVGV

-263 IGLIAPNIAR
+263 IGLIAPNITR

-279 AKSELVASCVLG
+279 AKYELIASCLLG
-291 ALLLCVNDS
+291 ALLLCTTDS

-306 QWSLDMI
+306 QWSVDMI

-338 DQLFFSMPKGPKS
+338 DQLFFSMPEGPKS
-351 ISSLA
+351 ISPLA
-356 YFLLGTMIVGLLA
+356 YSLLGTMIFGLLA
-369 LSTLSQPSSDMG
+369 LSSLSQPSSDMG

-460 GSAIA
+460 GSAMA

-478 APAILILTG
+478 APSILILTG

-526 SASIMAIVI
+526 SATIMAIVVTVCI
-535 TLSISVALLLSRWV
+535 GAAVLLSRWV

-560 ARGLNINIAYV
+560 ARGLNISIAY
-571 ALLCIVAVLCSVVT
+571 ASLLCLVAILCSVVT

-614 ILSFLIGAALMLF
+614 ILSFLIGSALMLF
-627 ADWLGQVV
+627 ADWAGQVV

-661 SQRG
+661 SRRR

>member
-1 MKSSSFMMGVALF
+1 MKSSGFMMGAALL

-30 IRELLQQ
+30 IGELLQQ
-37 VSQISDIATFN
+37 VSQISDITTFN
-48 RMVDDS
+48 SMVDDS

-133 LAIGLIVSIV
+133 LAMGLIVSIV

-158 AVNLLLGAFAT
+158 AINLFLGAFAT

-193 GWEQVLWLMPK
+193 GWEQIIWLMPK

-209 AIFLLAPRV
+209 AIFLLAPRI

-227 GAAARGLNIGTT
+227 GAAARGLNIGAT
-239 FFVLMAIGV
+239 FFVLMAVGV
-248 WLVSVSITSVGVISF
+248 WLASVSITSVGVISF

-291 ALLLCVNDS
+291 ALLLCVTDS

-356 YFLLGTMIVGLLA
+356 YFLLGSMILGLLA

-381 YFVIPDAFEWS
+381 YFVIPDVFEWS

-449 IHSLSPWIAFL
+449 IHSLSPWVAFL

-470 FLGKKHQF
+470 LLGKKHQF
-478 APAILILTG
+478 APSILILTG

-526 SASIMAIVI
+526 SATIMAVLI
-535 TLSISVALLLSRWV
+535 TACIGVALLLSRWV

-571 ALLCIVAVLCSVVT
+571 VLLCIVAILCSVVT

-614 ILSFLIGAALMLF
+614 ILAFLIGAALMLF

-661 SQRG
+661 SRRA

>member
-1 MKSSSFMMGVALF
+1 MKSSGLVMGVALF
-14 CAALVHLWLG
+14 FASLVHLWLG

-30 IRELLQQ
+30 IGELLQQ
-37 VSQISDIATFN
+37 VSLISDSVTFN
-48 RMVDDS
+48 SMVDDS
-54 FELMALAYV
+54 FELMALIYV

-121 QYSVWFALVGAL
+121 QYSVWFALIGAL
-133 LAIGLIVSIV
+133 LAMGLIVSIV

-148 SGLPIVLAGM
+148 SGLPIVLSGM

-193 GWEQVLWLMPK
+193 GWEQVIWLMPK

-227 GAAARGLNIGTT
+227 GAAARGLNIGAT

-291 ALLLCVNDS
+291 ALLLCVTDS

-333 QMSAQ
+333 QLSAQ
-338 DQLFFSMPKGPKS
+338 DQLFFSMPKGPKF
-351 ISSLA
+351 ISPLA
-356 YFLLGTMIVGLLA
+356 YFLLGTMIFGLLA

-392 IRWPRMLTAIFAG
+392 IRWPRILTAIFAG

-478 APAILILTG
+478 APSILILTG

-526 SASIMAIVI
+526 SAMILAMVI
-535 TLSISVALLLSRWV
+535 TASIGAALLLSRWV

-571 ALLCIVAVLCSVVT
+571 ALLCIVAILCSVVT
-585 TTMGPVAFVGLLAP
+585 TTIGPVAFVGLLAP

-614 ILSFLIGAALMLF
+614 ILSFLIGAELMLF

-661 SQRG
+661 SRTT

>member
-1 MKSSSFMMGVALF
+1 MRFGGLMMGAVLLL
-14 CAALVHLWLG
+14 AASVHLWLG

-30 IRELLQQ
+30 VDELFRQI
-37 VSQISDIATFN
+37 SQISDTASFE

-133 LAIGLIVSIV
+133 LAMGLIVSIV

-218 LTLLSIGTE
+218 LTLLSIGSE

-239 FFVLMAIGV
+239 FFVLMTIGV

-279 AKSELVASCVLG
+279 AKSELIASCALG
-291 ALLLCVNDS
+291 ALLLCVTDS

-338 DQLFFSMPKGPKS
+338 DQMFFSMPKGPKS

-356 YFLLGTMIVGLLA
+356 YFLLFIMIFGLLA
-369 LSTLSQPSSDMG
+369 LSTLSQPASDMG
-381 YFVIPDAFEWS
+381 YFTIPDAFEWS

-478 APAILILTG
+478 APSILILTG

-516 AGSTYRVEPE
+516 AGSTYRVEPD
-526 SASIMAIVI
+526 AATIMAIVI
-535 TLSISVALLLSRWV
+535 TVCIGVVLLLSRWV

-571 ALLCIVAVLCSVVT
+571 ALLCIVAILCSMVT

-661 SQRG
+661 SRNS

>member
-1 MKSSSFMMGVALF
+1 MKTRGLMVGAALF
-14 CAALVHLWLG
+14 FAALAHLWLG

-30 IRELLQQ
+30 IGDLIQLLSL
-37 VSQISDIATFN
+37 VSDRATLN
-48 RMVDDS
+48 AMVDDS
-54 FELMALAYV
+54 FELMALLYV

-89 QNRMMSP
+89 QNSMMSP

-121 QYSVWFALVGAL
+121 QYSVWFALIGAL
-133 LAIGLIVSIV
+133 LAMGLIVSIV

-204 LLPIF
+204 LVPIL

-227 GAAARGLNIGTT
+227 GAAARGLNIGAT
-239 FFVLMAIGV
+239 FFVLMAVGV

-279 AKSELVASCVLG
+279 AKSELFASCLLG
-291 ALLLCVNDS
+291 ALLLCTTDS

-306 QWSLDMI
+306 QWSVDMI

-338 DQLFFSMPKGPKS
+338 DQLFFSMPEGPKS
-351 ISSLA
+351 ISPLA
-356 YFLLGTMIVGLLA
+356 YSLLGTMIFGLLV
-369 LSTLSQPSSDMG
+369 LSSLSQPSSDMG

-460 GSAIA
+460 GSAMA

-478 APAILILTG
+478 APSILILTG

-526 SASIMAIVI
+526 SATIMAIVVTVCI
-535 TLSISVALLLSRWV
+535 GAAVLLSRWV

-560 ARGLNINIAYV
+560 ARGLNISIAY
-571 ALLCIVAVLCSVVT
+571 ASLLCLVAILCSVVT

-614 ILSFLIGAALMLF
+614 ILSFLIGSALMLF
-627 ADWLGQVV
+627 ADWAGQVV

-661 SQRG
+661 SRRR